1 MFTYCNNNPIM
12 YCDPLGTTTF
22 GLSLGGNVTLGIG
35 VSVSIGIFWD
45 TEGNFEFQWSY
56 VVPGVGDTSM
66 VGLVDAGVGVT
77 FQVTDRET
85 IYDLYG
91 AATSVGASAGPGWY
105 VGGDI
110 ISFSDASN
118 TDSSINGVQLTAGV
132 GIGLDVHVAES
143 YTKAVSPQQSNKGT
157 RNARRA
163 VRPGYK
169 NVEMDRLT
177 Y

>member
-45 TEGNFEFQWSY
+45 TEGNCEFQWSY

-77 FQVTDRET
+77 FQITDRET

-143 YTKAVSPQQSNKGT
+143 YTKAVLPQQSNKGT